1 MKSSGY
7 KWEVFADH
15 IATEQHKQCV
25 KEALAETRTPKITL
39 AFGNFRSNNGI
50 TTSGMFAQVSR
61 IVNTVHTIIHKN
73 YGINNLEDLVKL
85 QLANGADMGDQY
97 YSEKSFK
104 ELVDSFSYVIKQ
116 KIKGRLANQR
126 FGFGM
131 IDGTTDKAQM
141 SQEAG
146 LHRLFDTDIGL
157 PQEIVLGL
165 SALENKSAE
174 GVFETF
180 KNMYV
185 EFGVDIDEVEARVVG
200 AAMDGASVNMGE
212 QNSVKTRIKAA
223 VHQAIIIH
231 CVNHALELVVSYAAK
246 GHPDVEVAIS
256 MLEDVFKFC
265 YDSPKKY
272 RHLQKVADIF
282 GTVIEH
288 FGGLKNLRW
297 CASQQRSW
305 AALYNNYTTVV
316 EHLSKMA
323 NAYAQFKLEDRE
335 QAHEIFVTDW

>member
-1 MKSSGY
+1 
-7 KWEVFADH
+7 
-15 IATEQHKQCV
+15 
-25 KEALAETRTPKITL
+25 
-39 AFGNFRSNNGI
+39 
-50 TTSGMFAQVSR
+50 
-61 IVNTVHTIIHKN
+61 
-73 YGINNLEDLVKL
+73 
-85 QLANGADMGDQY
+85 MGDQY
-97 YSEKSFK
+97 YREKSFK

-165 SALENKSAE
+165 SALENESAE

-185 EFGVDIDEVEARVVG
+185 EFGVDIQELEAQVVG
-200 AAMDGASVNMGE
+200 AAMDRASVNMGE

-223 VHQAIIIH
+223 VHHAIIIH

-246 GHPDVEVAIS
+246 GHPDIEAAIS
-256 MLEDVFKFC
+256 TLEDVFKF
-265 YDSPKKY
+265 YFYSPKSIDTF
-272 RHLQKVADIF
+272 RRLLIF
-282 GTVIEH
+282 W
-288 FGGLKNLRW
+288 GL
-297 CASQQRSW
+297 
-305 AALYNNYTTVV
+305 
-316 EHLSKMA
+316 
-323 NAYAQFKLEDRE
+323 F
-335 QAHEIFVTDW
+335 